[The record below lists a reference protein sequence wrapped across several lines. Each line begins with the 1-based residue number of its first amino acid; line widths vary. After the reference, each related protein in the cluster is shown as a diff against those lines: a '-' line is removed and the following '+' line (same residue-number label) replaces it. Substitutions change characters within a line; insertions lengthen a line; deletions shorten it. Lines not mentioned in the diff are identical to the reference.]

1 MKLSCLLLIALLSL
15 GCGGYNAPAGANGMG
30 VKAAANI
37 SALIPSSATAG
48 GPGFTLTINGS
59 NLATN
64 AIVFFAGA
72 SMSTTFVT
80 SNQLMAAIPASAIAT
95 AGNVQV
101 YVNSA
106 GNIYGVNSNTVDFT
120 VN

>member
-15 GCGGYNAPAGANGMG
+15 GCGGYNTPAGTNGMG

-37 SALIPSSATAG
+37 SALIPSSATGG
-48 GPGFTLTINGS
+48 GPGFTLTVNGT

-64 AIVFFAGA
+64 SIVYFGGA
-72 SMSTTFVT
+72 PMSTTFVT
-80 SNQLMAAIPASAIAT
+80 TNQLMAAIPPSAIAT
-95 AGNVQV
+95 AGTVQV
-101 YVNSA
+101 YANSN
-106 GNIYGVNSNTVDFT
+106 GNIYGVNSNTIDFT